1 MKGCSSCQH
10 IRPNC
15 LKKLLL
21 AGLFICFFTGNAL
34 AEEELGAK
42 RTPIPQASAG
52 TLEDSVYS
60 TINYSPRIKGFQEFR
75 QAAIH
80 EVGKARSG
88 WLPRV
93 DVRAGIGV
101 EQWNDDRTR
110 NYPDLSSQNNYD
122 FYTRRDASVV
132 ASQTLWDGLSTKARH
147 DIATSK
153 VSSAESRLLDNT
165 TALSLDAI
173 LAHIEVVRQI
183 KLVKLAESNVENHKR
198 ILVSQNERQELGA
211 ASLADVTQTQS
222 RLARAMSTLAES
234 RAALETAASNYRR
247 LTGKVPRNLIT
258 PGMPANGY
266 SSLEAVLAS
275 GQALNPKIS
284 ALRWD
289 IETAKTTV
297 ELSKSNFHPNIYLEY
312 SYNFNYQTQSDTD
325 WNDGHAFMLRM
336 QWNIFN
342 GFYDWYDTKS
352 GLATERQRRREM
364 EETRILI
371 IEETEKTWA
380 DLQSEQERASHF
392 LSAVDYGSQTRD
404 MYIEQFNLGQRSLLD
419 VLDGENEVFTSSQQ
433 HVNSSMN
440 SIANAYRLLAIGGEL
455 IEGFGVRGPD
465 LYVDTDTSPWIW
477 KAKKSSF

>member
-1 MKGCSSCQH
+1 MKAKSKCKTGTQ
-10 IRPNC
+10 NC
-15 LKKLLL
+15 LKTALLTGFCVCLL
-21 AGLFICFFTGNAL
+21 AGSAQ
-34 AEEELGAK
+34 AADDRGAP
-42 RTPIPQASAG
+42 RTPIPQANAG

-93 DVRAGIGV
+93 DVRAGIGM
-101 EQWNDDRTR
+101 EQWNDNRTR
-110 NYPDLSSQNNYD
+110 NYPQLSSQNNYD
-122 FYTRRDASVV
+122 FYERRDASVV
-132 ASQTLWDGLSTKARH
+132 ASQTIWDGLSTKARH

-183 KLVKLAESNVENHKR
+183 QLVKLAESNVENHKR

-222 RLARAMSTLAES
+222 RLARAQSTLAES
-234 RAALETAASNYRR
+234 QAALETAASNYRR
-247 LTGKVPRNLIT
+247 LTGKVPRGLVA
-258 PGMPANGY
+258 PAMPANSY
-266 SSLEAVLAS
+266 SSLESVLAS
-275 GQALNPKIS
+275 GQALNPKIT

-289 IETAKTTV
+289 IETAKATV
-297 ELSKSNFHPNIYLEY
+297 DLSKSNFHPHIFVEY
-312 SYNFNYQTQSDTD
+312 SYNYNYQTQSDTD
-325 WNDGHAFMLRM
+325 WNDGHAFMLRL

-380 DLQSEQERASHF
+380 DFQSEQERTSHF
-392 LSAVDYGSQTRD
+392 LSAVEYGSQTRD

-440 SIANAYRLLAIGGEL
+440 AIANAYRLLAIGGEL
-455 IEGFGVRGPD
+455 IAGFGVKGQD
-465 LYVDTDTSPWIW
+465 LYVDTDTSTWIW
-477 KAKKSSF
+477 GNKKNKF